1 MKNWLEKSKIKFKL
15 GNNIDAEKNYRY
27 SLSLNSSDVIANCN
41 LGYIEMMK
49 GNLLAAETLLQRSI
63 KLDPDYRLAWE
74 NLLQVRYRL
83 YGKYRALGTADEFL
97 KHHAQA
103 NIQFAKKFFKQRE
116 VQMEHLFISKS
127 DFDKE
132 VVNYSV
138 SVNADLMAIMNLNR
152 SGVMGVIGS
161 NYEQHLITNDAKIP
175 VLFVNPIDQGPAR
188 GYSTAFG

>member
-1 MKNWLEKSKIKFKL
+1 MELVVRQALALLPKHIDYVNKVALTYFKL

-83 YGKYRALGTADEFL
+83 YGKYKAS
-97 KHHAQA
+97 
-103 NIQFAKKFFKQRE
+103 E
-116 VQMEHLFISKS
+116 VY
-127 DFDKE
+127 
-132 VVNYSV
+132 V
-138 SVNADLMAIMNLNR
+138 
-152 SGVMGVIGS
+152 
-161 NYEQHLITNDAKIP
+161 
-175 VLFVNPIDQGPAR
+175 
-188 GYSTAFG
+188 